1 MLVFLLSYILDIN
14 GISIAD
20 YVGNPVAYKQKIAIT
35 HGITSLSLHES
46 SCFFQYPDPLIIGV
60 GEG

>member
-20 YVGNPVAYKQKIAIT
+20 YTFLILSQNEGGQT
-35 HGITSLSLHES
+35 HSTGEQASLLTFDKPYDIRGGST
-46 SCFFQYPDPLIIGV
+46 LIIAL
-60 GEG
+60 